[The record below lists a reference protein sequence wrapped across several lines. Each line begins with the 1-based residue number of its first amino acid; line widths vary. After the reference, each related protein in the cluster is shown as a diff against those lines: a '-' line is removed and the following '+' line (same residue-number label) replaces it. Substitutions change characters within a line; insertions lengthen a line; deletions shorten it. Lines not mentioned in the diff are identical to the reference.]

1 MDSRAREIWKPV
13 KGYAGLY
20 EVSNLG
26 RLRSLPRKGTKGGII
41 SPTYSNTKHY
51 AHVPLTKNAKVRT
64 VSLHRIVAE
73 AFIPN
78 PENKPQVNHKD
89 GNKRNNAVDNL
100 EWATPEENMQHAFRT
115 GLKDTKAA
123 IAAHSRSVAQIVEG
137 KIIKTF
143 SSVRE
148 AEKATGA
155 ANQNII
161 KVCQGTRRMAGG
173 FEWRY
178 I

>member
-1 MDSRAREIWKPV
+1 MDSGVKEIWKPV

-41 SPTYSNTKHY
+41 SATYSNTKHY
-51 AHVPLTKNAKVRT
+51 AHVPLTKNAKGRT

-123 IAAHSRSVAQIVEG
+123 VAANSRSVAQIIEG
-137 KIIKTF
+137 KVIKTF

-155 ANQNII
+155 SNQNII
-161 KVCQGTRRMAGG
+161 KVCQGSRRMAGG